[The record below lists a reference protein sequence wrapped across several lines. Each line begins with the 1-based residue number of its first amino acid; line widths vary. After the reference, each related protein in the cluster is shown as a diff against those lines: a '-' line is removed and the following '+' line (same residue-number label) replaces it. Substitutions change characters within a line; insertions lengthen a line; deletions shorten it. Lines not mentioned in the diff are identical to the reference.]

1 MREQEERSVHWNYHF
16 YVLRNCTCLSVSK
29 LEPSRA
35 LVAAENTFKQ
45 QHHCCRFFPCKGFVE
60 GLPKGTNEYC
70 CCIFVVTKQ
79 EKKID
84 VTSNNSSWGTEELF
98 IYWIL
103 SYSKGPS
110 NRKGTKAHQSSH
122 IQGLHSHMFPS
133 PEWKHVSCLL
143 QVHPSLAQSLI
154 TLLYI
159 PGNGKWQ
166 QGLLSHAWK
175 LLNQQE
181 GDSTSLISVSDYKVT
196 AGFMTNWQKTWD
208 KRNCKIPWQST
219 RAKTTYSIKQN
230 VGGFEITVY
239 NRLDCFMEK
248 SKPLCSAQCNL
259 HPGCPR

>member
-1 MREQEERSVHWNYHF
+1 MS
-16 YVLRNCTCLSVSK
+16 L
-29 LEPSRA
+29 SRA

-133 PEWKHVSCLL
+133 PEWKHASYLL
-143 QVHPSLAQSLI
+143 QVHPWLAQSLI

-159 PGNGKWQ
+159 Q
-166 QGLLSHAWK
+166 
-175 LLNQQE
+175 NQAE
-181 GDSTSLISVSDYKVT
+181 CWR
-196 AGFMTNWQKTWD
+196 F
-208 KRNCKIPWQST
+208 
-219 RAKTTYSIKQN
+219 
-230 VGGFEITVY
+230 
-239 NRLDCFMEK
+239 
-248 SKPLCSAQCNL
+248 
-259 HPGCPR
+259 